1 MSFLFN
7 IRIELVVRPVVWVR
21 FEVCHP
27 DQWEVPATKTFAL
40 VVIVEAYDNM
50 KQGFGFVGRHQPIS
64 RAEAAKLIAT
74 HPQSAVLE
82 R

>member
-1 MSFLFN
+1 
-7 IRIELVVRPVVWVR
+7 
-21 FEVCHP
+21 
-27 DQWEVPATKTFAL
+27 